1 MLNVGKLARGREN
14 YYLSAVA
21 RGAEDYYLGSGEASG
36 RWLGRGIRGV
46 GLSGEVG
53 AEELRAVLGG
63 LHPTSFQQLPERMHQ
78 RRLPG
83 FDLTFR
89 APKSVSLLHALGASD
104 VAGAVT
110 EAHEEAVVAAL
121 AYLEREACGT
131 RRGPGGVDYHPGK
144 GFVAAAFRHRT
155 SRAGD
160 PLLHTHVLV
169 ANMTQT
175 RDGRWGALDGRRIY
189 THAKTAGYLYQAHL
203 RWALT
208 RALGVEWTQVRR
220 GAAEVEGVPSQ
231 VIRAFSKRRAEI
243 EARLTERGEH
253 SASAAQVATLDTRA
267 AKDYGVRAE
276 RLRDG
281 WRAKAERLGFG
292 TGEVASTLGRKVG
305 RVSTPPVDRL
315 SDRLTSPEGLTRDAS
330 SFCRRD
336 VLQAVCQE
344 VQNGAPLGR
353 VEELGDEVI
362 AGDEIVTL
370 ALDTTSPTSNGTI
383 RLASGRVVMAAQGEA
398 RYSTTEMLAV
408 EQAVI
413 EDAVGRHSEGVA
425 VAEPQALE
433 ETLAQRP
440 SLSEEQR
447 AMVSRLVS
455 SGAGVDIVVGKAG
468 TGKTFALEAA
478 RHAWVRSGYHVI
490 GCSTAARAAVE
501 LEIHSGIAST
511 TITSLLMDIERDK
524 GGGLAGDTVVVIDE
538 AAMVGTRTLA
548 RLLSHAR
555 KGGSKIVLVGDDH
568 QLPEIAAGGAFRGIK
583 HRSPVI
589 ELTEV
594 RRQEHQWERAAL
606 DALRSGL
613 AMEAVSEYVERDRM
627 TFGTTAEAVRAKL
640 VSDWWEAWEGGPAVM
655 LASRRDDVAD
665 LNARARL
672 LMRDT
677 GRFGKQ
683 ELEVAGQSFS
693 VGDRVM
699 TTRNDRRRLG
709 VLNGT
714 QGEVAAIDAKKG
726 KLTIR
731 TDGGRQVTLPVSY
744 LSAGHLTHAY
754 AMTGHKAQGMTTAR
768 CFVLGDDTLYKE
780 WGYTAMSRGR
790 NENRLYLVGGHDIGR
805 EEVGGAV
812 SYEADGRVRAIRAL
826 SRSKSKELASPERS
840 STVIRRLN
848 RSATPPDGVASRS

>member
-21 RGAEDYYLGSGEASG
+21 RGAEDYYLGSGEAPG
-36 RWLGRGIRGV
+36 RWLGRGLGGV
-46 GLSGEVG
+46 GLSDEVG
-53 AEELRAVLGG
+53 ADQLRAVLSG
-63 LHPTSFQQLPERMHQ
+63 LHPTRLEQLPERMRQ

-89 APKSVSLLHALGASD
+89 APKSVSLLHALGGKD
-104 VAGAVT
+104 VVGAVT

-131 RRGPGGVDYHPGK
+131 RRGPGGVDYRPGK
-144 GFVAAAFRHRT
+144 GFVAAGFRHRT

-169 ANMTQT
+169 ANMAQT

-208 RALGVEWTQVRR
+208 RSLGVEWTPVRR
-220 GAAEVEGVPSQ
+220 GAAEVEGVPAQ

-243 EARLTERGEH
+243 EARLADRGEH

-267 AKDYGVRAE
+267 AKDYGVGAE
-276 RLRDG
+276 GLREG
-281 WRAKAERLGFG
+281 WRSKAERLGFG
-292 TGEVASTLGRKVG
+292 TRELARTLGRKVG
-305 RVSTPPVDRL
+305 RVSTPSVDRL
-315 SDRLTSPEGLTRDAS
+315 AGKLTSPEGLTRDAS

-344 VQNGAPLGR
+344 LQGGAPLGR
-353 VEELGDEVI
+353 VEELADEVI
-362 AGDEIVTL
+362 RTDEVVTL
-370 ALDTTSPTSNGTI
+370 ALETTSPTSNGTI
-383 RLASGRVVMAAQGEA
+383 RLASGRVVSAAKGEA
-398 RYSTTEMLAV
+398 HYSTPEMLAV
-408 EQAVI
+408 EQRVI
-413 EDAVGRHSEGVA
+413 EDAVGRRNEGVA
-425 VAEPQALE
+425 VVEPKALE

-440 SLSEEQR
+440 SLSQEQR
-447 AMVSRLVS
+447 AMVATLVT

-478 RHAWVRSGYHVI
+478 RDAWARSGYRVI

-501 LEIHSGIAST
+501 LETHSGIAST
-511 TITSLLMDIERDK
+511 TITSLLMDIEGEQ
-524 GGGLAGDTVVVIDE
+524 GGGLSGDTAVVIDE

-548 RLLSHAR
+548 QLLTRAR
-555 KGGSKIVLVGDDH
+555 ESGAKVVLVGDDH

-594 RRQEHQWERAAL
+594 RRQEQAWERAAL
-606 DALRSGL
+606 DSLRSGKVR
-613 AMEAVSEYVERDRM
+613 EAVSEYVERDRM
-627 TFGTTAEAVRAKL
+627 TFGTTAEAVRARL
-640 VSDWWEAWEGGPAVM
+640 VADWWKAWEEGPAVM

-672 LMRDT
+672 LMRET
-677 GRFGKQ
+677 GQ
-683 ELEVAGQSFS
+683 LDEEELEVAGRSFA

-699 TTRNDRRRLG
+699 TTRNARRWLG

-714 QGEVAAIDAKKG
+714 QGEVAVIDASRRG
-726 KLTIR
+726 LTIR
-731 TDGGRQVTLPVSY
+731 TDGGRNVTLPASY
-744 LSAGHLTHAY
+744 LAAGHLTHAY

-768 CFVLGDDTLYKE
+768 CFALGDDTLYKE
-780 WGYTAMSRGR
+780 WGYTALSRGKK
-790 NENRLYLVGGHDIGR
+790 ENRLYLVGGHDIGR

-812 SYEADGRVRAIRAL
+812 SYEADGKVRAIRAL
-826 SRSKSKELASPERS
+826 ARSKSKEFASDRNQVAVRS
-840 STVIRRLN
+840 L
-848 RSATPPDGVASRS
+848 SR

>member
-1 MLNVGKLARGREN
+1 MMLNVGKLANGREN
-14 YYLSAVA
+14 YYLSTVA
-21 RGAEDYYLGSGEASG
+21 RGAEDYYLGSGEALG
-36 RWLGRGIRGV
+36 RWLGRGIGGV

-53 AEELRAVLGG
+53 AEELRAVLSG
-63 LHPTSFQQLPERMHQ
+63 LHPSSLEQLPERMHQ

-89 APKSVSLLHALGASD
+89 APKSVSLLHALGDED
-104 VAGAVT
+104 VAAAVT
-110 EAHEEAVVAAL
+110 EAHEEAVTASL

-144 GFVAAAFRHRT
+144 GFVAAGFRHRT

-175 RDGRWGALDGRRIY
+175 ADGRWGALDGRRIY

-208 RALGVEWTQVRR
+208 RSLGVEWTPVRR

-243 EARLTERGEH
+243 EARLAERGEH
-253 SASAAQVATLDTRA
+253 TASAAQVATLDTRA
-267 AKDYGVRAE
+267 AKDYGVGAE

-281 WRAKAERLGFG
+281 WRAKADRLGFG
-292 TGEVASTLGRKVG
+292 ATELGRTLRRKVG
-305 RVSTPPVDRL
+305 RVSTPPVDPL
-315 SDRLTSPEGLTRDAS
+315 ADKLTSPEGLTRDAS

-353 VEELGDEVI
+353 VEELADEVI
-362 AGDEIVTL
+362 TSDEIVKL
-370 ALDTTSPTSNGTI
+370 AVDTRSPTSNGTI
-383 RLASGRVVMAAQGEA
+383 RLPSGRVVIAAQGEA

-408 EQAVI
+408 EESVI
-413 EDAVGRHSEGVA
+413 EDAIGRRVEGIA
-425 VAEPQALE
+425 VADPEALE

-440 SLSEEQR
+440 SLSEEQH
-447 AMVSRLVS
+447 AMVSKLVT
-455 SGAGVDIVVGKAG
+455 SGAGVDIVIGKPG

-478 RHAWVRSGYHVI
+478 RAAWVRSGYQVI

-501 LEIHSGIAST
+501 LETHSGIAST
-511 TITSLLMDIERDK
+511 TIMSLLMDIERDR
-524 GGGLAGDTVVVIDE
+524 GGGLTSDTVVVIDE

-548 RLLSHAR
+548 ELLSPAR
-555 KGGSKIVLVGDDH
+555 EAGAKVVLVGDDR
-568 QLPEIAAGGAFRGIK
+568 QLPEIASGGAFRGIK
-583 HRSPVI
+583 NRSPVI

-594 RRQEHQWERAAL
+594 RRQEHQWERDAL
-606 DALRSGL
+606 DLLRSGR
-613 AMEAVSEYVERDRM
+613 AREAVTEYVGRDRM
-627 TFGTTAEAVRAKL
+627 TFGTTAESVRAKL
-640 VSDWWEAWEGGPAVM
+640 VSDWWEAWEEEPAVM
-655 LASRRDDVAD
+655 LAARRDDVDD

-672 LMRDT
+672 LMRES
-677 GRFGKQ
+677 GRLGKD
-683 ELEVAGQSFS
+683 ELEVASRSFS
-693 VGDRVM
+693 IGDRVM
-699 TTRNDRRRLG
+699 TTRNARSWLG

-714 QGEVAAIDAKKG
+714 QGEVVRIDIKRG
-726 KLTIR
+726 ELTLR
-731 TDGGRQVTLPVSY
+731 TDGARQVTLPASY
-744 LSAGHLTHAY
+744 LAAGHLTHSY

-768 CFVLGDDTLYKE
+768 CFALGDDTLYKE
-780 WGYTAMSRGR
+780 WGYTALSRGKK
-790 NENRLYLVGGHDIGR
+790 ENRLYLVGGHDLGR

-812 SYEADGRVRAIRAL
+812 SYEADGQVRAIRAL
-826 SRSKSKELASPERS
+826 ARSKSKEFASERG
-840 STVIRRLN
+840 L
-848 RSATPPDGVASRS
+848 VASRTLGRFT

>member
-21 RGAEDYYLGSGEASG
+21 RGAEDYYLGSGEAPG
-36 RWLGRGIRGV
+36 RWLGRGLGGV

-53 AEELRAVLGG
+53 AEQLRAVLGG
-63 LHPTSFQQLPERMHQ
+63 LHPTTFEQLPERMHQ
-78 RRLPG
+78 RRLSG

-89 APKSVSLLHALGASD
+89 APKSVSLLHALGNKD
-104 VAGAVT
+104 VIGAVT
-110 EAHEEAVVAAL
+110 EAHEEAVLAAL

-131 RRGPGGVDYHPGK
+131 RRGPGGVDYRPGK
-144 GFVAAAFRHRT
+144 GFVAAGFRHRT

-175 RDGRWGALDGRRIY
+175 ADGRWGALDGRRIY

-208 RALGVEWTQVRR
+208 RSLGVEWTPVRR
-220 GAAEVEGVPSQ
+220 GAAEVEGVQ
-231 VIRAFSKRRAEI
+231 AKVIRAFSKRRAEI
-243 EARLTERGEH
+243 EARLAERGEH

-267 AKDYGVRAE
+267 AKDYGVGAE

-281 WRAKAERLGFG
+281 WRAKADRLGFG
-292 TGEVASTLGRKVG
+292 AKELGRTLRRKVG
-305 RVSTPPVDRL
+305 RVRTPPVDRL
-315 SDRLTSPEGLTRDAS
+315 ADKLTSPEGLTRDAS

-353 VEELGDEVI
+353 VEELADEVI
-362 AGDEIVTL
+362 TTNEIVTL
-370 ALDTTSPTSNGTI
+370 ALNTTSPTSNGTI
-383 RLASGRVVMAAQGEA
+383 RLASGRVVIAAQGEP

-413 EDAVGRHSEGVA
+413 EDAVGRREEGVA
-425 VAEPQALE
+425 VADPEALE

-447 AMVSRLVS
+447 SMVAALVT

-478 RHAWVRSGYHVI
+478 RDAWVRSGHRVI

-501 LEIHSGIAST
+501 LETHSGIAST
-511 TITSLLMDIERDK
+511 TITSLLLGIERDQ
-524 GGGLAGDTVVVIDE
+524 GGGVAGDTVIVIDE

-555 KGGSKIVLVGDDH
+555 EGGAKVVLVGDDH

-583 HRSPVI
+583 HRSSVI
-589 ELTEV
+589 ELSEV
-594 RRQEHQWERAAL
+594 RRQEQEWERAAL
-606 DALRSGL
+606 DSLRSGR
-613 AMEAVSEYVERDRM
+613 AREAVTEYVERDRM
-627 TFGTTAEAVRAKL
+627 TFGTTAEDVRTKL
-640 VSDWWEAWEGGPAVM
+640 VTDWWEAWEQGAAVM
-655 LASRRDDVAD
+655 LAARRDDVDD

-672 LMRDT
+672 MMRET
-677 GRFGKQ
+677 GQLGKQ
-683 ELEVAGQSFS
+683 ELEVAGRSFA

-699 TTRNDRRRLG
+699 TTRNARRWLG

-714 QGEVAAIDAKKG
+714 QGEVASIDARKG
-726 KLTIR
+726 ELTLR
-731 TDGGRQVTLPVSY
+731 TDGGRHVKLPAAY
-744 LSAGHLTHAY
+744 LAAGHVSHAY
-754 AMTGHKAQGMTTAR
+754 ALTGHKAQGMTTAR
-768 CFVLGDDTLYKE
+768 CFALGDDTLYKE
-780 WGYTAMSRGR
+780 WGYTALSRGKK
-790 NENRLYLVGGHDIGR
+790 ENHLYLVGGHDIGR
-805 EEVGGAV
+805 EEIGGAV
-812 SYEADGRVRAIRAL
+812 SYESDGKVRAIRAL
-826 SRSKSKELASPERS
+826 SRRKAKEMASEEQDLEVARS
-840 STVIRRLN
+840 LSRR
-848 RSATPPDGVASRS
+848 RQ

>member
-21 RGAEDYYLGSGEASG
+21 RGAEDYYLGSGEAPG

-46 GLSGEVG
+46 GMSGEVG
-53 AEELRAVLGG
+53 AEELRALLGG
-63 LHPTSFQQLPERMHQ
+63 LHPRSLEQLPERMHQ

-89 APKSVSLLHALGASD
+89 APKSVSLLHALGGRD
-104 VAGAVT
+104 VVAAVT
-110 EAHEEAVVAAL
+110 EAHEEAMAAAL

-144 GFVAAAFRHRT
+144 GFVAAGFRHRT

-169 ANMTQT
+169 ANMTQA

-208 RALGVEWTQVRR
+208 RSLGVEWTPVRR
-220 GAAEVEGVPSQ
+220 GAAEVDGVPAQ
-231 VIRAFSKRRAEI
+231 VIRAFSKRRGEI
-243 EARLTERGEH
+243 EARLAERGEH
-253 SASAAQVATLDTRA
+253 SASAAQIATLDTRA
-267 AKDYGVRAE
+267 AKDYCVGAE

-281 WRAKAERLGFG
+281 WRAKADRLGFG
-292 TGEVASTLGRKVG
+292 AKELGRTLGRKVG
-305 RVSTPPVDRL
+305 RVNTPRVDQL
-315 SDRLTSPEGLTRDAS
+315 ADKLTSAEGLTRDAS

-353 VEELGDEVI
+353 VEELADEMI
-362 AGDEIVTL
+362 TGDEIVPL
-370 ALDTTSPTSNGTI
+370 AIDTTSPTSNGTI
-383 RLASGRVVMAAQGEA
+383 RLASGRVVIAARGEA

-413 EDAVGRHSEGVA
+413 AAAVGRRNEGVA
-425 VAEPQALE
+425 VADPESVG
-433 ETLAQRP
+433 ETLSQRP

-447 AMVSRLVS
+447 SMVSALVT

-478 RHAWVRSGYHVI
+478 RDAWVRSGYRVI

-501 LEIHSGIAST
+501 LETHSGIAST
-511 TITSLLMDIERDK
+511 TITSLLMDIERDQDE
-524 GGGLAGDTVVVIDE
+524 GLAADTVIVIDE

-548 RLLSHAR
+548 RLLAHAR
-555 KGGSKIVLVGDDH
+555 AGGAKVVLVGDDH

-594 RRQEHQWERAAL
+594 RRQEHEWERTAL
-606 DALRSGL
+606 DALRSGRVG
-613 AMEAVSEYVERDRM
+613 EAVCDYVERDRM
-627 TFGTTAEAVRAKL
+627 TFGTTAEGVRARL
-640 VSDWWEAWEGGPAVM
+640 VSDWWEAWEEGPAVM
-655 LASRRDDVAD
+655 LASRRDDVDD

-672 LMRDT
+672 MMQET
-677 GRFGKQ
+677 GQLGR
-683 ELEVAGQSFS
+683 EEVEVAGRSFG

-699 TTRNDRRRLG
+699 TTRNARRWLG

-714 QGEVAAIDAKKG
+714 QGEVAAIDVSKG
-726 KLTIR
+726 ELTIR
-731 TDGGRQVTLPVSY
+731 TDGGRHVRLPATY
-744 LSAGHLTHAY
+744 LEAGHVTHAY

-768 CFVLGDDTLYKE
+768 CFALGDDTLYKE
-780 WGYTAMSRGR
+780 WGYTALSRGKK
-790 NENRLYLVGGHDIGR
+790 ENRLYLVGDTTLAEKR
-805 EEVGGAV
+805 WGAP
-812 SYEADGRVRAIRAL
+812 SHMRPTASHAPFEPSSGARVR
-826 SRSKSKELASPERS
+826 SW
-840 STVIRRLN
+840 
-848 RSATPPDGVASRS
+848 PPSGLPVEP